1 MEKELAEM
9 AQEAS
14 LGLGLT
20 GLPGG
25 DAETEL
31 ALDVLG
37 EGVASLG
44 DEDQD
49 GDLNNLL
56 AILGGADI
64 DSSDDE
70 PED

>member
-9 AQEAS
+9 VQEAS

-37 EGVASLG
+37 EGVSSLG

-49 GDLNNLL
+49 GDIDNLL
-56 AILGGADI
+56 ALLGGADI
-64 DSSDDE
+64 APSEDE
-70 PED
+70 NE

>member
-1 MEKELAEM
+1 MGQELAEM

-14 LGLGLT
+14 LGMGL

-25 DAETEL
+25 DAGPEL

-37 EGVASLG
+37 EGVSSLSDTDQ
-44 DEDQD
+44 DED
-49 GDLNNLL
+49 LNHLL
-56 AILGGADI
+56 ALLGGTDT